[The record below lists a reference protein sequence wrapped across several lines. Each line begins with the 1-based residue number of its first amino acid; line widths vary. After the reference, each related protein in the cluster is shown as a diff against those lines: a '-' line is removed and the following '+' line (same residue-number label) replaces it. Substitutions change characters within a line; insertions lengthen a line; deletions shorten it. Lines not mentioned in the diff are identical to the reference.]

1 MLAHKGFTPKYG
13 ARQVAGVIR
22 NYLRRPISRLII
34 NEELG
39 KGKSLEVGLDEQNRI
54 NLEYSPIIKYTMF
67 GYTVFLKIGNLA
79 ASSLTDMYKDSY
91 QLIGCEFGFAQGI
104 DIKGQAQTEVKGG
117 TFYVTYPHLP
127 NRDMIQ
133 WMLDARKYQSGAIVV
148 HDNQG
153 STLEKILFEKATCV
167 DMEISYIRQGKSYIA
182 TKLTVQAQKLAFG
195 TEEFENQWV
204 F

>member
-1 MLAHKGFTPKYG
+1 
-13 ARQVAGVIR
+13 
-22 NYLRRPISRLII
+22 
-34 NEELG
+34 
-39 KGKSLEVGLDEQNRI
+39 
-54 NLEYSPIIKYTMF
+54 MF

-79 ASSLTDMYKDSY
+79 ASSLVDMYKDSY

-133 WMLDARKYQSGAIVV
+133 WMLDARKYQNGAIVV

-167 DMEISYIRQGKSYIA
+167 DMEISYIRQGKSYI
-182 TKLTVQAQKLAFG
+182 V
-195 TEEFENQWV
+195 
-204 F
+204 

>member
-1 MLAHKGFTPKYG
+1 
-13 ARQVAGVIR
+13 
-22 NYLRRPISRLII
+22 
-34 NEELG
+34 
-39 KGKSLEVGLDEQNRI
+39 
-54 NLEYSPIIKYTMF
+54 MF

-117 TFYVTYPHLP
+117 TL
-127 NRDMIQ
+127 
-133 WMLDARKYQSGAIVV
+133 
-148 HDNQG
+148 
-153 STLEKILFEKATCV
+153 LFEKATCV

>member
-1 MLAHKGFTPKYG
+1 
-13 ARQVAGVIR
+13 
-22 NYLRRPISRLII
+22 
-34 NEELG
+34 
-39 KGKSLEVGLDEQNRI
+39 
-54 NLEYSPIIKYTMF
+54 
-67 GYTVFLKIGNLA
+67 
-79 ASSLTDMYKDSY
+79 
-91 QLIGCEFGFAQGI
+91 
-104 DIKGQAQTEVKGG
+104 

>member
-1 MLAHKGFTPKYG
+1 
-13 ARQVAGVIR
+13 
-22 NYLRRPISRLII
+22 
-34 NEELG
+34 
-39 KGKSLEVGLDEQNRI
+39 
-54 NLEYSPIIKYTMF
+54 MF

-79 ASSLTDMYKDSY
+79 ASSLVDMYKDSY

-133 WMLDARKYQSGAIVV
+133 WMLDARKYQNGASWSMTTS
-148 HDNQG
+148 

-182 TKLTVQAQKLAFG
+182 TKLTVQAQKLTFG
-195 TEEFENQWV
+195 SEEFENQWV

>member
-1 MLAHKGFTPKYG
+1 
-13 ARQVAGVIR
+13 
-22 NYLRRPISRLII
+22 
-34 NEELG
+34 
-39 KGKSLEVGLDEQNRI
+39 
-54 NLEYSPIIKYTMF
+54 MF

-91 QLIGCEFGFAQGI
+91 QLIGC
-104 DIKGQAQTEVKGG
+104 

>member
-1 MLAHKGFTPKYG
+1 
-13 ARQVAGVIR
+13 
-22 NYLRRPISRLII
+22 
-34 NEELG
+34 
-39 KGKSLEVGLDEQNRI
+39 
-54 NLEYSPIIKYTMF
+54 MF

-182 TKLTVQAQKLAFG
+182 TKLTVQAQKLAFS

>member
-1 MLAHKGFTPKYG
+1 
-13 ARQVAGVIR
+13 
-22 NYLRRPISRLII
+22 
-34 NEELG
+34 
-39 KGKSLEVGLDEQNRI
+39 
-54 NLEYSPIIKYTMF
+54 MF

-79 ASSLTDMYKDSY
+79 ASSLVDMYKDSY

-104 DIKGQAQTEVKGG
+104 DIKGQAQTEV
-117 TFYVTYPHLP
+117 TYPHLP

-133 WMLDARKYQSGAIVV
+133 WMLDARKYQNGAIVV

-182 TKLTVQAQKLAFG
+182 TKLTVQAQKLTFG
-195 TEEFENQWV
+195 SEEFENQWV

>member
-1 MLAHKGFTPKYG
+1 
-13 ARQVAGVIR
+13 
-22 NYLRRPISRLII
+22 
-34 NEELG
+34 
-39 KGKSLEVGLDEQNRI
+39 
-54 NLEYSPIIKYTMF
+54 MF

-79 ASSLTDMYKDSY
+79 ASSLVDMYKDSY

-133 WMLDARKYQSGAIVV
+133 WMLDARKYQNGA
-148 HDNQG
+148 
-153 STLEKILFEKATCV
+153 
-167 DMEISYIRQGKSYIA
+167 RQGKSYIA
-182 TKLTVQAQKLAFG
+182 TKLTVQAQKLTFG
-195 TEEFENQWV
+195 SEEFENQWV

>member
-1 MLAHKGFTPKYG
+1 
-13 ARQVAGVIR
+13 
-22 NYLRRPISRLII
+22 
-34 NEELG
+34 
-39 KGKSLEVGLDEQNRI
+39 
-54 NLEYSPIIKYTMF
+54 MF

-133 WMLDARKYQSGAIVV
+133 SLISMIHSSISSKS
-148 HDNQG
+148 G
-153 STLEKILFEKATCV
+153 STHLHGTFREVST
-167 DMEISYIRQGKSYIA
+167 R
-182 TKLTVQAQKLAFG
+182 LTHLGFI
-195 TEEFENQWV
+195 N
-204 F
+204 

>member
-1 MLAHKGFTPKYG
+1 
-13 ARQVAGVIR
+13 
-22 NYLRRPISRLII
+22 
-34 NEELG
+34 
-39 KGKSLEVGLDEQNRI
+39 
-54 NLEYSPIIKYTMF
+54 MF

-133 WMLDARKYQSGAIVV
+133 WMLDARKY
-148 HDNQG
+148 
-153 STLEKILFEKATCV
+153 LEKILFEKATCV

>member
-1 MLAHKGFTPKYG
+1 
-13 ARQVAGVIR
+13 
-22 NYLRRPISRLII
+22 
-34 NEELG
+34 
-39 KGKSLEVGLDEQNRI
+39 
-54 NLEYSPIIKYTMF
+54 MF

-153 STLEKILFEKATCV
+153 STLERYSLRERLVWIWKSAISGKAKAIL
-167 DMEISYIRQGKSYIA
+167 RP
-182 TKLTVQAQKLAFG
+182 
-195 TEEFENQWV
+195 N
-204 F
+204 

>member
-1 MLAHKGFTPKYG
+1 
-13 ARQVAGVIR
+13 
-22 NYLRRPISRLII
+22 
-34 NEELG
+34 
-39 KGKSLEVGLDEQNRI
+39 
-54 NLEYSPIIKYTMF
+54 MF

-148 HDNQG
+148 HDNPCPKA
-153 STLEKILFEKATCV
+153 STTRFRLTQYAFVNATSNITPDV
-167 DMEISYIRQGKSYIA
+167 PVLNRTAPFFFTHGFTA
-182 TKLTVQAQKLAFG
+182 HP
-195 TEEFENQWV
+195 
-204 F
+204 

>member
-1 MLAHKGFTPKYG
+1 
-13 ARQVAGVIR
+13 
-22 NYLRRPISRLII
+22 
-34 NEELG
+34 
-39 KGKSLEVGLDEQNRI
+39 
-54 NLEYSPIIKYTMF
+54 MF

-133 WMLDARKYQSGAIVV
+133 WMLDARKYQNGAIV
-148 HDNQG
+148 
-153 STLEKILFEKATCV
+153 V

>member
-1 MLAHKGFTPKYG
+1 MDFQLLAKGIALAGCAIGAGCALIAGIGPGIGEGNAVASALEAIGRQPECKGDVTSTML
-13 ARQVAGVIR
+13 
-22 NYLRRPISRLII
+22 
-34 NEELG
+34 
-39 KGKSLEVGLDEQNRI
+39 
-54 NLEYSPIIKYTMF
+54 
-67 GYTVFLKIGNLA
+67 LA
-79 ASSLTDMYKDSY
+79 
-91 QLIGCEFGFAQGI
+91 
-104 DIKGQAQTEVKGG
+104 
-117 TFYVTYPHLP
+117 
-127 NRDMIQ
+127 MIQ

>member
-1 MLAHKGFTPKYG
+1 
-13 ARQVAGVIR
+13 
-22 NYLRRPISRLII
+22 
-34 NEELG
+34 
-39 KGKSLEVGLDEQNRI
+39 
-54 NLEYSPIIKYTMF
+54 MF

-133 WMLDARKYQSGAIVV
+133 WMLD
-148 HDNQG
+148 DNQG